1 MLKNW
6 AQDHIAGVIQGISTP
21 YSSPPQQNK
30 LYLSVSSPEVEGEK
44 LNVKAII
51 WEPLQATE
59 GGGRGKLNRK
69 GKLSSSWADVEICK
83 VHSSCSE
90 KTSFLSD
97 VCLACNW

>member
-51 WEPLQATE
+51 
-59 GGGRGKLNRK
+59 
-69 GKLSSSWADVEICK
+69 
-83 VHSSCSE
+83 
-90 KTSFLSD
+90 
-97 VCLACNW
+97 